1 MNTDRLFEMPDSSK
15 AIYAQ
20 NRVWTETNPVDS
32 LCLDHNQPT
41 IGQNEN
47 DTAVLSPS
55 ITSIVDHS
63 VSADGLPSFQKNYPE
78 IDSLLGDANLLA
90 ADSQPIVATGS
101 PDDSLESDFLS
112 MSDSSEQIEPL
123 DSSEPAYP
131 LLNTLLQELLSGFR
145 STTQCQLSLSENG
158 ERSVTQPTAT
168 ASSNTTGNSIQCRK
182 RNREPEDDD
191 EVSEDGFRKPPR
203 KRINPGQGKALQR
216 ALACPYLKLDPI
228 THRECCKYQL
238 SRIRDVKQHLHRQH
252 TPEFY
257 CQRCFKT
264 DFLDQQSLQ
273 SHVNLGTCPIEDP
286 AILEGISNQQQKQLS
301 RKSNPSLSEEDQ
313 WFAIWTILF
322 PGVQRPL
329 SAYMDTGVSEDMRL
343 FREYCLTRG
352 PAALGEQIESN
363 PAWSGADVTAEQRQI
378 HLNRVIVQGINSLFE
393 GYLRSIPSPD
403 SMDNQ
408 KASSSR
414 QLSHNLQPTRL
425 ATPTSSNADSGVA
438 LGSQLSSSATMSQ
451 RGLLDQPPSIVE
463 FNYQMAA
470 AGNRVQD
477 TPTMQELVAEPTQSH
492 GQNLLDPA
500 LDHYFD
506 DQFLGAG
513 WPTFDQAPDFDA
525 GSNLDFWSQFNSA

>member
-20 NRVWTETNPVDS
+20 NRVLTETNPVDS
-32 LCLDHNQPT
+32 LCLGHNQPT
-41 IGQNEN
+41 IGQNESLPVLPGYQN

-145 STTQCQLSLSENG
+145 STTQCQLSPGENG
-158 ERSVTQPTAT
+158 ERSVTQPTAA

-216 ALACPYLKLDPI
+216 TLACPYLKLDPI
-228 THRECCKYQL
+228 THRECCKYQI

-352 PAALGEQIESN
+352 PAALGEQVESN
-363 PAWSGADVTAEQRQI
+363 PAWSGADATAEQRQV

-403 SMDNQ
+403 SIGDRR
-408 KASSSR
+408 APSSR
-414 QLSHNLQPTRL
+414 
-425 ATPTSSNADSGVA
+425 
-438 LGSQLSSSATMSQ
+438 
-451 RGLLDQPPSIVE
+451 
-463 FNYQMAA
+463 
-470 AGNRVQD
+470 
-477 TPTMQELVAEPTQSH
+477 
-492 GQNLLDPA
+492 
-500 LDHYFD
+500 
-506 DQFLGAG
+506 
-513 WPTFDQAPDFDA
+513 
-525 GSNLDFWSQFNSA
+525 